1 MGAWKFKKLAMG
13 LQTAAQ
19 SFQRLMNHIL
29 VDVPGVFVY
38 MDDVLIYSKSAKE
51 CMKTVESVQENKG
64 NGLSILT
71 KKIAFFGCQP

>member
-38 MDDVLIYSKSAKE
+38 MDDVLIYSQSAE
-51 CMKTVESVQENKG
+51 EYMKKVEKVFKKLLLYVQ
-64 NGLSILT
+64 LVLI
-71 KKIAFFGCQP
+71 FF